1 MNIVG
6 AEIFRTLRVITMAD
20 LSVGVCQDDGCLLVV
35 IDTLSLSAAMRIMPS
50 IIRQAHKTVF
60 SNPSQRFPLLGRF
73 LAFSAVEQID
83 DLASIL
89 VNFLMMSARKRDT
102 VLPIWLSLP
111 DVFAVVLDE
120 AVTRRQT

>member
-1 MNIVG
+1 
-6 AEIFRTLRVITMAD
+6 MAD